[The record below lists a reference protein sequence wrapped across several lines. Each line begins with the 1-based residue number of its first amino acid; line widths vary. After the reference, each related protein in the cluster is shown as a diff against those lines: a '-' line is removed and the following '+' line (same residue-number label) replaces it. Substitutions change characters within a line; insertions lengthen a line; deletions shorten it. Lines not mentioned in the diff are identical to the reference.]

1 MSNFDNKKNYSIKV
15 KLRINRVSLMNEKY
29 INTKVKLKFNHVIV
43 HYV

>member
-15 KLRINRVSLMNEKY
+15 KLRINRVSLMNEKN